1 MKGGVKEVMCAY
13 NRYEGN
19 PCCGSNRLLVQ
30 ILRNEWDYQGIVVS
44 DCGAIDNFYRKG
56 YHETSMDAAEA
67 PVYWYRSC
75 ATSGTI
81 RVSW

>member
-1 MKGGVKEVMCAY
+1 MYNADLTDPRDLYETYLPAFKDLVTKGGVKEVMCAY

-44 DCGAIDNFYRKG
+44 DCGAIDDFYRKG
-56 YHETSMDAAEA
+56 YH
-67 PVYWYRSC
+67 
-75 ATSGTI
+75 
-81 RVSW
+81 